1 MSRLEILYSQLS
13 SHIYGQKEKKKN
25 PNMRDDEVFLPT
37 YQNIIS
43 QDIKYTY
50 VKTSEILGLST
61 KVTKVGNYVVLD

>member
-1 MSRLEILYSQLS
+1 
-13 SHIYGQKEKKKN
+13 
-25 PNMRDDEVFLPT
+25 MRDDEVFLPT